1 MTDDLRIK
9 RMKRNKPTS
18 KGDLDEKS
26 TSGRRIKLAT
36 VPLATLNSFPGA
48 TSHERSWPIAS
59 ARCRRISF
67 NSSNS
72 YGTSKGVPND
82 LQGRNDRNSS
92 RTDRAVIADVRS
104 RTNDPTV
111 LRSRQTDMRCRTWP
125 KTPKQNPPPAAP
137 RRWRRYA
144 RLAWSAA
151 TAATPRSEPARRRPV
166 RFGCSGSAATR
177 LLQSGP
183 HQLSRRSIPSNAS

>member
-1 MTDDLRIK
+1 MAKTSDLLK
-9 RMKRNKPTS
+9 RLAE
-18 KGDLDEKS
+18 DLLCAACRTRPRVANRQVCRECLRLAEERERHARS
-26 TSGRRIKLAT
+26 RLIPNSGRSNHQQA
-36 VPLATLNSFPGA
+36 GA
-48 TSHERSWPIAS
+48 SISAVRNFKERSQ
-59 ARCRRISF
+59 
-67 NSSNS
+67 
-72 YGTSKGVPND
+72 
-82 LQGRNDRNSS
+82 LS
-92 RTDRAVIADVRS
+92 RTDRAVIAEDVRS

-125 KTPKQNPPPAAP
+125 KTPKQNPSPAAP

-177 LLQSGP
+177 LL
-183 HQLSRRSIPSNAS
+183 